1 MYQLVI
7 IGASPEG
14 LAAAHSCVERY
25 PTARIALVTQGWEQG
40 WSGDRHGDL
49 GEENFW
55 EELRLLAAQG
65 VDVVVGQGIFSQS
78 PSGLLYQTQERTL
91 EGENYLL
98 TSGKADSKDTN
109 ALAIPVQ
116 NPDKAMPQRWVIVGT
131 LPENLVVAKELTK
144 LGHGVTILSRNSHL
158 LPGEDREMASLLQ
171 CYLASLG
178 IEFWFDCSNLA
189 SHYDQDK
196 STYSIQ
202 FNHGSEESSHH
213 LTVDNLLAI
222 GRSPQYGNLLANL
235 PEFNRA
241 LKDSSYLSVNDHL
254 QTAHGQI
261 YACGDWLKGYHCPAI
276 AQQEARYVVHQ
287 VLGKNTTPI
296 NYSQI
301 PFTIDLAP
309 PWYRIGDPAGT
320 DCAQKIIRGFEPYS
334 DHCDLRGMYKLTLDS
349 QDRIISA
356 HWFGQRSRESMAL
369 LQLAIAKGISWQ
381 ELELLPLWENCQ
393 TLSNFV
399 LS

>member
-7 IGASPEG
+7 IGASLEG
-14 LAAAHSCVERY
+14 LTAAHSCIERY

-78 PSGLLYQTQERTL
+78 SGLLCQTQERTL
-91 EGENYLL
+91 EGESYLL
-98 TSGKADSKDTN
+98 TSGKADSKDSN
-109 ALAIPVQ
+109 VLAIPGP
-116 NPDKAMPQRWVIVGT
+116 NSDKVMPQRWVIVGT
-131 LPENLVVAKELTK
+131 LPENLVFAQKLTK
-144 LGHGVTILSRNSHL
+144 LGHGVTILSRNGYL

-178 IEFWFDCSNLA
+178 IEFWFNCTNLT
-189 SHYDQDK
+189 SHYNQDK

-202 FNHGSEESSHH
+202 FNHGSEESRHH
-213 LTVDNLLAI
+213 LAVDNLLAI
-222 GRSPQYGNLLANL
+222 GRSLKYGNLLANL
-235 PEFNRA
+235 PEFNQT
-241 LKDSSYLSVNDHL
+241 LKDSSYLSINDHL
-254 QTAHGQI
+254 QTAHSQI

-296 NYSQI
+296 NYGQI
-301 PFTIDLAP
+301 PFLIDLDP
-309 PWYRIGDPAGT
+309 PWYRIGDPACT
-320 DCAQKIIRGFEPYS
+320 DYTEKIIRGFEPYS
-334 DHCDLRGMYKLTLDS
+334 DHCDLRGMYKLALDS

-356 HWFGQRSRESMAL
+356 HWFGQRARESMNL

-381 ELELLPLWENCQ
+381 ELESLPLWENCQ
-393 TLSNFV
+393 ILSNFV